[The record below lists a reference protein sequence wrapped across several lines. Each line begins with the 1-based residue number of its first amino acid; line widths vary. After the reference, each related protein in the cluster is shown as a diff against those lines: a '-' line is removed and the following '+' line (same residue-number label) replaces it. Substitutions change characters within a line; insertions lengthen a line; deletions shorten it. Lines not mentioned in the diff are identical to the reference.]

1 MSSKSR
7 KPKKATYEMSLT
19 KAVSNALVIFMW
31 GFCCAFQPD
40 KETMDILKHE
50 IFSVR
55 DSINAGALTIPDI
68 KKALKDDYDWEV
80 S

>member
-1 MSSKSR
+1 MSNKSR
-7 KPKKATYEMSLT
+7 KKPTYEMSLT

-40 KETMDILKHE
+40 GETMEILKHE
-50 IFSVR
+50 IFSTR
-55 DSINAGALTIPDI
+55 DSVLSGALTIPQI
-68 KKALKDDYDWEV
+68 RKALRDEYGVEV